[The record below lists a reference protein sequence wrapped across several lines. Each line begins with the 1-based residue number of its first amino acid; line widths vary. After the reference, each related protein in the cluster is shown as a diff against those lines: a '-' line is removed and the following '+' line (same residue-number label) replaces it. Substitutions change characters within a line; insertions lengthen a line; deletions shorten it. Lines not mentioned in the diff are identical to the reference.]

1 MKHKILFT
9 VFLLAISFSVLSYS
23 QQNDSGINK
32 SSIITKSSNDSGVFI
47 KYVDVYLPELKLLRT
62 FETLEVSVRIFFNE
76 VNGYYFMLRNFN
88 TDDVILMIEYSKL
101 VEINNAL
108 LLLSANLDNDIAT
121 QPDYLENKYLVDD
134 IAVGYFVRKGY
145 TVNSRTCGWFI
156 DSPSGTRI
164 FFNQTNPNK
173 ISFLEMLNMIQSKIE
188 ELQKIYDK

>member
-1 MKHKILFT
+1 MKHKILLT
-9 VFLLAISFSVLSYS
+9 LFLFAISFSVLSYS

-76 VNGYYFMLRNFN
+76 VNGYHFMLSNN
-88 TDDVILMIEYSKL
+88 TGDVILKIEYSKL

-134 IAVGYFVRKGY
+134 IAVGYFARKGY
-145 TVNSRTCGWFI
+145 TVNSRNFGWFI

-188 ELQKIYDK
+188 ELKKSYDK